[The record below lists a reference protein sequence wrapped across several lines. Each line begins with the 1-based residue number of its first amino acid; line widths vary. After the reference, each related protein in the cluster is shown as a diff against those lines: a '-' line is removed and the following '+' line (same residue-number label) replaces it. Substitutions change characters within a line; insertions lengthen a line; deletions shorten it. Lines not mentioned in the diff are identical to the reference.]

1 MKQVEITFKESELSI
16 DGQSLPGGD
25 YHVRE
30 YEDGVLIGGCYA
42 TKLNLI
48 ENLELFFEEAVAY
61 YQKYVESV
69 SGKMIGTLEEKMEEM
84 VWIKKLEIIEDNT

>member
-16 DGQSLPGGD
+16 DGQSLPGGE

-30 YEDGVLIGGCYA
+30 YVDGMLMGGCYA

-48 ENLELFFEEAVAY
+48 ENLELFFD
-61 YQKYVESV
+61 SI
-69 SGKMIGTLEEKMEEM
+69 MD
-84 VWIKKLEIIEDNT
+84 IIFYKSYLKIHQLLY